1 MKPCIPDK
9 LPITTLNW
17 EPLIPLIGASNRALA
32 YFDGVLYGIT
42 NPDVLLSPLTTQ
54 EAVLSSRIEG
64 TQATLGEVLKFE
76 AGETPEGESRRL
88 DIDEIINYRQAMRM
102 AETEL
107 QTRPFNL
114 NLLKRLH
121 HVLLTGVRGSNKARG
136 EFRTTQNLIGLP
148 GSTLETAQFVPPEPQ
163 LVLEYLDNWE
173 KYWHMDRPD
182 PLVQLAIVH
191 AQFEVIHPFLDGNG
205 RLGRMVIPLFLYE
218 KKLLSQPE
226 FYISGYLE
234 EHADEYV
241 QRLHA
246 ICVDADGWDKWVA
259 FFLKAL
265 AEQAKVNGIKAQ
277 AIIQLYERLKKQVID
292 TTHSQFAVLLLDQ
305 MFKQP
310 IFPSNI
316 FDNIPGMPTKA
327 AILTMLNK
335 LKAEKMLTVVRPS
348 SGRRSQVLALT
359 ELINV
364 CEGHEV
370 NLHANIGGSAK

>member
-9 LPITTLNW
+9 LPITTINW

-32 YFDGVLYGIT
+32 YFNGVLYGIS

-76 AGETPEGESRRL
+76 AGEAPSQESRRN
-88 DIDEIINYRQAMRM
+88 DIDEIMNYRRAMRM

-107 QTRPFNL
+107 KTRPFNL

-121 HVLLTGVRGSNKARG
+121 YILLTGVRGRNKARG

-148 GSTLETAQFVPPEPQ
+148 GATLETAQFVPPEPQ

-182 PLVQLAIVH
+182 QLVQLAIIH

-205 RLGRMVIPLFLYE
+205 RLGRMIIPLFLYE
-218 KKLLSQPE
+218 KKLLSKPE

-234 EHADEYV
+234 EHADEYLH
-241 QRLHA
+241 RLHS
-246 ICVDADGWDKWVA
+246 ICIDADGWDKWIA

-265 AEQAKVNGIKAQ
+265 AEQATANGIKAQ
-277 AIIQLYERLKKQVID
+277 AIIQLYEKLKKQVID
-292 TTHSQFAVLLLDQ
+292 VTHSQFAVPLLDQ

-310 IFPSNI
+310 IFQSNM
-316 FDNIPGMPTKA
+316 FDKVPGMPSKHS
-327 AILTMLNK
+327 ILAMLNK
-335 LKAEKMLTVVRPS
+335 LKETKMLTVVRPS
-348 SGRRSQVLALT
+348 SGRRPQVLALA

-364 CEGHEV
+364 CEGKEV
-370 NLHANIGGSAK
+370 I

>member
-1 MKPCIPDK
+1 MKPCVPDK
-9 LPITTLNW
+9 LPINTINW
-17 EPLIPLIGASNRALA
+17 KPLIPLIGASNRALA

-76 AGETPEGESRRL
+76 AGETPERESRRQ
-88 DIDEIINYRQAMRM
+88 DIKEIINYRTSMKM

-107 QTRPFNL
+107 QRRPFNL
-114 NLLKRLH
+114 NLLKKLH
-121 HVLLTGVRGSNKARG
+121 AVLLTGVRGRDKARG
-136 EFRTTQNLIGLP
+136 QFRTTQNWVGLP
-148 GSTLETAQFVPPEPQ
+148 GSKIENAQFVPPEPH
-163 LVLEYLDNWE
+163 LIPEYLDNWE

-182 PLVQLAIVH
+182 PLVQLAIIH
-191 AQFEVIHPFLDGNG
+191 AQFEVLHPFLDGNG
-205 RLGRMVIPLFLYE
+205 RLGRMIIPLFLHE
-218 KKLLSQPE
+218 KKLLSHPE

-234 EHADEYV
+234 EHADEYI

-265 AEQAKVNGIKAQ
+265 AEQAGANGIKAQ
-277 AIIQLYERLKKQVID
+277 AIIQLYDRLKRQVIA
-292 TTHSQFAVLLLDQ
+292 TTHSQFAVPLLDQ

-310 IFPSNI
+310 VFPSNI
-316 FDNIPGMPTKA
+316 FDNIPSMPTKT

-335 LKAEKMLTVVRPS
+335 LKAEKMLKVVRPS
-348 SGRRSQVLALT
+348 SGRRPQILALA

-364 CEGHEV
+364 CEGNEV
-370 NLHANIGGSAK
+370 I

>member
-1 MKPCIPDK
+1 LKPCIPDT
-9 LPITTLNW
+9 LPITTINW

-32 YFDGVLYGIT
+32 YFNGILYGIS
-42 NPDVLLSPLTTQ
+42 NPDVLLSPITTQ

-64 TQATLGEVLKFE
+64 TQATFGEVLQFE
-76 AGETPEGESRRL
+76 AGQAPETETRRH
-88 DIDEIINYRQAMRM
+88 DIDEIINYRQAMKM

-107 QTRPFNL
+107 KNRPFNL

-121 HVLLTGVRGSNKARG
+121 YILLTGVRGRNKAKG

-148 GSTLETAQFVPPEPQ
+148 GATLETAQFVPPEPH
-163 LVLEYLDNWE
+163 LVPEYLDNWE

-205 RLGRMVIPLFLYE
+205 RLGRMIIPLFIYE
-218 KKLLSQPE
+218 KKLLARPK

-246 ICVDADGWDKWVA
+246 ICIDADGWDKWIA

-265 AEQAKVNGIKAQ
+265 IEQATTNGVKAQ
-277 AIIQLYERLKKQVID
+277 AIINLYEKLKKQVIY
-292 TTHSQFAVLLLDQ
+292 TTHSKFAVPLLDQ
-305 MFKQP
+305 MFKKP

-316 FDNIPGMPTKA
+316 FDDIPGMPTKM

-335 LKAEKMLTVVRPS
+335 LKAEKMLTVVRS
-348 SGRRSQVLALT
+348 NSGRRPQVLALT

-364 CEGHEV
+364 CEGKQV
-370 NLHANIGGSAK
+370 ITK